1 MTITKRCGSE
11 RRRSE
16 RWLQQTSVYYC
27 SLLVY
32 DTVVTDFWMVV
43 QPPPKS
49 RRMRWAGHVARR
61 GRRQAFIGFWWG
73 NRKERDHLEESA
85 VDGRIILR
93 WIFRK
98 WDVGDVDWI
107 ELDHVRDR
115 WRELV
120 NVVMN
125 LRVP

>member
-43 QPPPKS
+43 QPPSKS
-49 RRMRWAGHVARR
+49 RMRWAGHVARR

-73 NRKERDHLEESA
+73 NRKERDHLGESA